1 MTALPTA
8 CLCSKAS
15 PPNQKVESSPVRTD
29 RQTDSLR
36 LLTSCGVEP
45 SGSTET
51 GVASSGRQNLKA
63 APCST
68 DSLQTRP
75 PHPLKDA
82 ACPLC
87 PLCVRPQHAL
97 CRSKESQGLERKWV
111 LREAPILFFL
121 EKSPSCFSPSQALR
135 RGSRAGN
142 LQLSLLELCLGSLG
156 VQRAHRL
163 AGEQRLLA
171 FF

>member
-1 MTALPTA
+1 MREGYLCVDKCTRAPELLPTPTA

-29 RQTDSLR
+29 RQTDSLK

-87 PLCVRPQHAL
+87 VRPQHAL

-111 LREAPILFFL
+111 LRAP
-121 EKSPSCFSPSQALR
+121 A
-135 RGSRAGN
+135 A
-142 LQLSLLELCLGSLG
+142 SLP
-156 VQRAHRL
+156 HRL
-163 AGEQRLLA
+163 CEGEAGQGTFSSPCWSCA
-171 FF
+171 